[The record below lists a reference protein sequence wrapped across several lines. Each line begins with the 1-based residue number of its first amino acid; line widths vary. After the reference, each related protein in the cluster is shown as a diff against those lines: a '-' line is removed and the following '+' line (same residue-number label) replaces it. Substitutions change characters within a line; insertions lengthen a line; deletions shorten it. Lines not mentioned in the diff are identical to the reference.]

1 MTKDPDM
8 KSESEQ
14 LWFLFGQKCVNVAGV
29 AHANSKVGQKIPILL
44 LHKLQPIKPAVTSS
58 IAYFLLPLV
67 TQELLIDGSDQG
79 GR

>member
-44 LHKLQPIKPAVTSS
+44 HKLQPIKPAVTS
-58 IAYFLLPLV
+58 IAVTAVINLV
-67 TQELLIDGSDQG
+67 EG
-79 GR
+79 GRREEEVCL